1 MIEMGPLDVA
11 TATGAGEVVT
21 GLRATPRRLP
31 SWLHY
36 DRLGSRLFDAI
47 CELDEYY
54 VTRIERS
61 ILEERAGEIA
71 ACVGSRAV
79 LIEPGAGAA
88 TKTELLLSHLD
99 DPAQWVPIDVA
110 RDHLA
115 DSTARIRR
123 RFPALAV
130 APVIADYGG
139 PIAIPDPPADVGARV
154 VFFPGSTIGNLDA
167 SESVRFLLRMSA
179 LADFVIVGADLEKA
193 PAIMEA
199 AYDDPQGVTAAF
211 SKNLLAHV
219 NAIEGADFDVRSWR
233 HRARWNPVAH
243 RMEAHLI
250 AERPMR
256 VHVGAD
262 AFTFEA
268 GDEIWVESSYKYT
281 PERFALLA
289 SLAGLSVQ
297 RLWTDTRGWF
307 GVFLLVRS

>member
-1 MIEMGPLDVA
+1 M
-11 TATGAGEVVT
+11 VT
-21 GLRATPRRLP
+21 GLRATPRTLP
-31 SWLHY
+31 SRLHY

-61 ILEERAGEIA
+61 ILEERASEIA
-71 ACVGSRAV
+71 ARIGPRAV

-88 TKTELLLSHLD
+88 TKTELLISRLE

-115 DSTARIRR
+115 ESTARIGR
-123 RFPALAV
+123 RFPSLAI
-130 APVIADYGG
+130 APVIGDYAN
-139 PIAIPDPPADVGARV
+139 PIAIPKPPADAGARV

-167 SESVRFLLRMSA
+167 PEAVRFLGRMSA
-179 LADFVIVGADLEKA
+179 LADYVIVGADLEKA
-193 PAIMEA
+193 PAIMEL

-219 NAIEGADFDVRSWR
+219 NASEGADFDVRSWR
-233 HRARWNPVAH
+233 HRARWNPAAH

-250 AERPMR
+250 AERPMNVR
-256 VHVGAD
+256 VGAD
-262 AFTFEA
+262 SFSFDA

-281 PERFALLA
+281 PEHFARIA
-289 SLAGLSVQ
+289 SLAGLSVEN
-297 RLWTDTRGWF
+297 LWTDARRWF